1 MGKTNLKSRYY
12 RFPIIYIGIGYLIIQ
27 LIFSVIGMSVKTIPE
42 WIILVVDVA
51 LIGFAIIGVITSGA
65 AGAFIEKTEDKVQK
79 KTAFIKTIKVEIDSL
94 TAKTDEAENKKALKE
109 LSDIIRYSDPVSQ
122 EALEELESQIEEKVK
137 FLSVSE
143 GNQKELIEEI
153 KKLME
158 QRNIK
163 CKELK

>member
-1 MGKTNLKSRYY
+1 
-12 RFPIIYIGIGYLIIQ
+12 
-27 LIFSVIGMSVKTIPE
+27 MSVKTIPG

-51 LIGFAIIGVITSGA
+51 LIGFAIIGAITSEA
-65 AGAFIEKTEDKVQK
+65 AGVFIEKTEDKVQK

-94 TAKTDEAENKKALKE
+94 TVKTDEAENKKALKE

-137 FLSVSE
+137 FLSVGE
-143 GNQKELIEEI
+143 GNQKELIAEI